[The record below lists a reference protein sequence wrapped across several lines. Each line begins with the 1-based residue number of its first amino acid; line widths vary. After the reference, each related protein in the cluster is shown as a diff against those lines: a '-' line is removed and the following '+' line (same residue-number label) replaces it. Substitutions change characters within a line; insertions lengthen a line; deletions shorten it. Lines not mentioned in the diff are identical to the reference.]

1 MFWNYY
7 CLWCWYYRVCISF
20 LSTLYLF
27 LSFCYTDFALGVI
40 YFWCFLSLLVFLSL
54 IFLRDFLVL
63 ILHVFCRWN
72 KYFWSLDLYFCV
84 LLWIGYFDFY
94 CFLACLYFWYLQN
107 YFCLKYL
114 ILPIRYRYYYLLRV
128 DYNCYCCLYYS
139 FYMYF
144 VSYFLSN
151 RSWLLFFVLLLMIYC
166 CIVFVEYLNFDLLY

>member
-1 MFWNYY
+1 MSFLFLTKDDIRIIIIYNSKFIYSLWWRCVWLGNKMYSSKSITLVFLSCNLSWFLELYCCLFFVNLLIWCSGDWMFWNYY
-7 CLWCWYYRVCISF
+7 CLWYWYDRVCISF

-54 IFLRDFLVL
+54 IFLREFLVL

-94 CFLACLYFWYLQN
+94 CFLAC
-107 YFCLKYL
+107 
-114 ILPIRYRYYYLLRV
+114 
-128 DYNCYCCLYYS
+128 
-139 FYMYF
+139 
-144 VSYFLSN
+144 
-151 RSWLLFFVLLLMIYC
+151 
-166 CIVFVEYLNFDLLY
+166 